1 MFKKALVI
9 FSILPLTAMAAPVVE
24 GTYVSGN
31 HKRVHLSSFDYE
43 GAKHYEL
50 FLANLTGDSSFVTAS
65 KAEPIQDSQTVI
77 FTVP

>member
-43 GAKHYEL
+43 GAKHY
-50 FLANLTGDSSFVTAS
+50 
-65 KAEPIQDSQTVI
+65 
-77 FTVP
+77 